1 LTLDSHS
8 KLFRAVLA
16 GLVCGGVF
24 SVQAQVGSAK
34 PADNM
39 SLKDAKARYQADK
52 KLCADETTS
61 DARLQC
67 RRDAKSAYDKVL
79 AANKASTSKS
89 ADGGCNDCGHV
100 TAVNVHEKKGEAN
113 AVGMIAG
120 GVVGGVLGHQVG
132 GGTGKDLATVA
143 GAAGG
148 VYAGKK
154 IQENMNATKVWTVS
168 VKYSDDHVAKFNF
181 AHDPGLPVG
190 TAVKNSG
197 NTVVKN

>member
-1 LTLDSHS
+1 
-8 KLFRAVLA
+8 
-16 GLVCGGVF
+16 VF

-34 PADNM
+34 PADNVP
-39 SLKDAKARYQADK
+39 LKDAKARYEADK
-52 KLCADETTS
+52 KLCGDEASS

-67 RRDAKSAYDKVL
+67 RRDAKTLYDKAV
-79 AANKASTSKS
+79 AANQTSKS
-89 ADGGCNDCGHV
+89 TEGGCTDCGHV
-100 TAVNVHEKKGEAN
+100 TAVNVHEKKGESN
-113 AVGMIAG
+113 AVGLIAG
-120 GVVGGVLGHQVG
+120 GVAGAVLGHQVG

-148 VYAGKK
+148 AYAGKK